1 MPKNLTRSV
10 DVRKEPSI
18 SMVHENGSILLRVKI
33 IRDDLLG
40 EMSRSKVR
48 RNLEMLEGDKERS

>member
-10 DVRKEPSI
+10 NVRKEPSI
-18 SMVHENGSILLRVKI
+18 SMVYENGSILLRVKI
-33 IRDDLLG
+33 IRDELLG
-40 EMSRSKVR
+40 EMSRSKVK